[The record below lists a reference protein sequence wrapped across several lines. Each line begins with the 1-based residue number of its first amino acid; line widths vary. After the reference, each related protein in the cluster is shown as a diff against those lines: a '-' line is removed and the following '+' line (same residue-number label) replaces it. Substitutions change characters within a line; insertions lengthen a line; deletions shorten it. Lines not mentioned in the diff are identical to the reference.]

1 MGQKHVYNNYQ
12 YILNMPTAPIPE
24 NEMLRLMS
32 LSEFDLDYTEHKDSF
47 KDLAKLAAKV
57 TGTDVSL
64 VNLIDSYTQW
74 SISGHGL
81 EIEQMPREDSVCQY
95 TIINGEYFEVEDLQ
109 NDERFKDKFYVTDG
123 PKLRY
128 YYGIP
133 LKVSDDHNIGA
144 LCVLDKNVK
153 ELTPEKVELLKI
165 IADEIVNRLS
175 DLKVIGKLKTK
186 LSEANETHK
195 KVAHDIRGPLSGIIG
210 LAQLISDQGE
220 ANQIEEVLEFINLI
234 HKSGRSILELADEIL
249 SADKKDYK
257 PAANEPEFNL
267 LVFKDRIER
276 LFMPQARNKEIT
288 FTVKTSSESERIPF
302 ARNKLLQITG
312 NLISN
317 AIKFTPK
324 GGHVEVD
331 LSLEVNDHISILQIL
346 VKDNGIGIDENGIE
360 KILKGN
366 APSTSGTT
374 GEAGFGFG
382 LALVKHLIETL
393 KGAINI
399 YSKPGEGTVFEIRL
413 PQKMQ

>member
-1 MGQKHVYNNYQ
+1 M
-12 YILNMPTAPIPE
+12 E
-24 NEMLRLMS
+24 RLLS

-57 TGTDVSL
+57 TGTEVSL

-95 TIINGEYFEVEDLQ
+95 TIIDGEYFEVEDLRT
-109 NDERFKDKFYVTDG
+109 DERFRDKFYVTDG
-123 PKLRY
+123 PRLRY

-165 IADEIVNRLS
+165 IADEILSRLK
-175 DLKVIGKLKTK
+175 DLKVIGKLKSK
-186 LSEANETHK
+186 LAEASEIQK

-210 LAQLISDQGE
+210 LAQFISEQGE

-249 SADKKDYK
+249 SADKNDHK
-257 PAANEPEFNL
+257 PISNGADFNL
-267 LVFKDRIER
+267 LIFKDKIER
-276 LFMPQARNKEIT
+276 LFIPQARNKNILL
-288 FTVKTSSESERIPF
+288 TVKTPSESERIPF

-317 AIKFTPK
+317 AIKFTPA
-324 GGHVEVD
+324 GGYVDVD
-331 LSLEVNDHISILQIL
+331 LSLELNDHVNILQIQ
-346 VKDNGIGIDENGIE
+346 VKDSGVGIDEKGIE

-366 APSTSGTT
+366 SASTTGTI

-393 KGAINI
+393 KGSIKI
-399 YSKPGEGTVFEIRL
+399 YSKPGEGTIFEVRL

>member
-1 MGQKHVYNNYQ
+1 M
-12 YILNMPTAPIPE
+12 E
-24 NEMLRLMS
+24 RLFS
-32 LSEFDLDYTEHKDSF
+32 LSEFDLDYAEHKDSF

-57 TGTDVSL
+57 AGTEISL

-109 NDERFKDKFYVTDG
+109 RDERFKNKFYVTDE

-133 LKVSDDHNIGA
+133 LKTSDDHNIGA

-153 ELTPEKVELLKI
+153 ELSPEKVELLKI
-165 IADEIVNRLS
+165 IADEIVNRLK
-175 DLKVIGKLKTK
+175 DLKVIGKLKNK
-186 LSEANETHK
+186 LSEANEAQK

-210 LAQLISDQGE
+210 LAQLISEQGE

-249 SADKKDYK
+249 SADKKDHK
-257 PAANEPEFNL
+257 PISKGSDFNL
-267 LVFKDRIER
+267 LVFKDKIER
-276 LFMPQARNKEIT
+276 LFIPQARNKNILL
-288 FTVKTSSESERIPF
+288 TVKTSSESEQIPI
-302 ARNKLLQITG
+302 ARNKLLQIAG

-317 AIKFTPK
+317 AIKFTPA
-324 GGHVEVD
+324 GGAVDVD
-331 LSLEVNDHISILQIL
+331 LSLEVNDHISILQVL
-346 VKDNGIGIDENGIE
+346 VKDNGVGIDEKGIE

-366 APSTSGTT
+366 AASTTGTT

-393 KGAINI
+393 KGSLNI
-399 YSKPGEGTVFEIRL
+399 YSKHGQGAVFEVRL
-413 PQKMQ
+413 PQKIQ

>member
-1 MGQKHVYNNYQ
+1 
-12 YILNMPTAPIPE
+12 MPVPPIPD
-24 NEMLRLMS
+24 NEMERLFS
-32 LSEFDLDYTEHKDSF
+32 LSEFDLDYAEHKDSF

-57 TGTDVSL
+57 AGTEISL

-109 NDERFKDKFYVTDG
+109 RDERFKNKFYVTDE

-133 LKVSDDHNIGA
+133 LKTSDDHNIGA

-153 ELTPEKVELLKI
+153 ELSPEKVELLRI
-165 IADEIVNRLS
+165 IADEIVNRLK
-175 DLKVIGKLKTK
+175 DLKVIGKLKNK
-186 LSEANETHK
+186 LSEANEAQK

-210 LAQLISDQGE
+210 LAQLISEQGE

-249 SADKKDYK
+249 SADKRDHK
-257 PAANEPEFNL
+257 PISNGSDFNL
-267 LVFKDRIER
+267 LVFKDKIER
-276 LFMPQARNKEIT
+276 LFIPQARNKNILL
-288 FTVKTSSESERIPF
+288 TVKTSSESEQIPI
-302 ARNKLLQITG
+302 ARNKLLQIAG

-317 AIKFTPK
+317 AIKFTPA
-324 GGHVEVD
+324 GGTVDVD

-346 VKDNGIGIDENGIE
+346 VKDTGVGIDEKGIE

-366 APSTSGTT
+366 AASTTGTT

-393 KGAINI
+393 KGSLNI
-399 YSKPGEGTVFEIRL
+399 YSKHGQGAVFEVRL
-413 PQKMQ
+413 PQKIQ

>member
-1 MGQKHVYNNYQ
+1 
-12 YILNMPTAPIPE
+12 MPTQPIPD
-24 NEMLRLMS
+24 NEMERLLS
-32 LSEFDLDYTEHKDSF
+32 LSEFDLDYTEYKDSF

-57 TGTDVSL
+57 TGTEISL

-81 EIEQMPREDSVCQY
+81 QIEQMPREDSVCQY
-95 TIINGEYFEVEDLQ
+95 TIINGEYFEVGDLQ
-109 NDERFKDKFYVTDG
+109 NDERFKNKFYVTDE

-133 LKVSDDHNIGA
+133 LKTSDDHNIGA

-165 IADEIVNRLS
+165 IADEIVNRLK
-175 DLKVIGKLKTK
+175 DLKVIGKLKNK
-186 LSEANETHK
+186 LSEANETQK

-210 LAQLISDQGE
+210 LAQFISEQGE

-249 SADKKDYK
+249 SADKKDHK
-257 PAANEPEFNL
+257 PIPNGAEFNL
-267 LVFKDRIER
+267 LVFKDKIER
-276 LFMPQARNKEIT
+276 LFIPQARNKNILL
-288 FTVKTSSESERIPF
+288 TVKTSSESERIPF

-324 GGHVEVD
+324 GGIVEVD
-331 LSLEVNDHISILQIL
+331 LRLEVNDHSNILQIQ
-346 VKDNGIGIDENGIE
+346 VKDNGVGIDQKGID
-360 KILKGN
+360 KILSGS
-366 APSTSGTT
+366 STSSSGTT

-382 LALVKHLIETL
+382 LALVKHLVETL
-393 KGAINI
+393 KGTINI
-399 YSKPGEGTVFEIRL
+399 YSKPAEGSVFEVRL
-413 PQKMQ
+413 PQKVQ